1 MFESA
6 AGGKYERKP
15 KKIDDKGDPIDE
27 GPSIFK
33 PDVKPIRMTKNAH
46 TEIGKAVAN
55 NLKTANIRVRKSVLK
70 LLLDA
75 DVAESSVR
83 KIRGKWLLEQKSLGV
98 KKRNFE
104 TEEG

>member
-15 KKIDDKGDPIDE
+15 KNIDDKGDPIDE

-33 PDVKPIRMTKNAH
+33 PDVKPIRMTKTAH

-55 NLKTANIRVRKSVLK
+55 NLKTANIRVRKSVMN

-83 KIRGKWLLEQKSLGV
+83 KIWR
-98 KKRNFE
+98 
-104 TEEG
+104 